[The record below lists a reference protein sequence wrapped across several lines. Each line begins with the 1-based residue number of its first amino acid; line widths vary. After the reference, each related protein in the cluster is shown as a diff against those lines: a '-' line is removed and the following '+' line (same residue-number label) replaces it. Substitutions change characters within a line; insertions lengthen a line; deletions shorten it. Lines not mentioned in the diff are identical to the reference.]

1 MGKKYKR
8 FNKKKKQQHLKMRE
22 KKINFKIPTGKNEYP
37 KLTGRC
43 TYLLFVCIAYFYQ
56 HISFQCSIKYLYL
69 FTYWTEGKKLH
80 KMWRTFNQEGLFCS
94 AVGLCH
100 FFMYAVNFTK
110 YTICNVKSIRWEGS
124 GIQWTILYLQERSEV
139 FVGL

>member
-8 FNKKKKQQHLKMRE
+8 FKKKKKTTALKNAK
-22 KKINFKIPTGKNEYP
+22 KKINSRFLQEKINILNYLAGC
-37 KLTGRC
+37 C

-56 HISFQCSIKYLYL
+56 HISFQCSIRYLYL

-94 AVGLCH
+94 AVGLCN

-124 GIQWTILYLQERSEV
+124 GIQWTKILYL
-139 FVGL
+139 